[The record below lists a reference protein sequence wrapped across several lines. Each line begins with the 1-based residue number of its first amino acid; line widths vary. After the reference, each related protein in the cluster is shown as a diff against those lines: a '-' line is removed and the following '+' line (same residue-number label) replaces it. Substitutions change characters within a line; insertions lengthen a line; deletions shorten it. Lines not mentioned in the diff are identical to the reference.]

1 MRASLKYGINASSCD
16 AFATYG
22 ILLCGPLGQPQEG
35 MKMSKVIDLLLEKQ
49 GMDRMKSRCIFICE
63 GMMRKLYM
71 PESRLTPFGQDRVP
85 IEVPRERY
93 GRYLSDATSSL
104 LGRSTHTLFFSLFFD
119 FQLDTSMAR
128 H

>member
-1 MRASLKYGINASSCD
+1 VRASLKYGINASSCD

-22 ILLCGPLGQPQEG
+22 ILLCGPLGQPKEG

-71 PESRLTPFGQDRVP
+71 PE
-85 IEVPRERY
+85 
-93 GRYLSDATSSL
+93 
-104 LGRSTHTLFFSLFFD
+104 TL
-119 FQLDTSMAR
+119 
-128 H
+128 

>member
-22 ILLCGPLGQPQEG
+22 ILLCGPLGQPKEG

-71 PESRLTPFGQDRVP
+71 PDVL
-85 IEVPRERY
+85 
-93 GRYLSDATSSL
+93 
-104 LGRSTHTLFFSLFFD
+104 FD

-128 H
+128 ASLTSIPQHYTRPLSAAFTPDIRAAS

>member
-63 GMMRKLYM
+63 GMMRKLL
-71 PESRLTPFGQDRVP
+71 PEMYSLTFNSTLLWLVTDFYSTTLHTRP
-85 IEVPRERY
+85 
-93 GRYLSDATSSL
+93 LSAAFTPDIRAAS
-104 LGRSTHTLFFSLFFD
+104 
-119 FQLDTSMAR
+119 
-128 H
+128 